1 MHVGDEKRPYPA
13 NFARLFRQTVGPKLA
28 PARRRAPEIP
38 VDRIGSRSKKKQRT
52 GSLHQ
57 RPTLAPP
64 KRSAS
69 VADTVAASA
78 PSLGGLPI

>member
-1 MHVGDEKRPYPA
+1 LD
-13 NFARLFRQTVGPKLA
+13 L
-28 PARRRAPEIP
+28 
-38 VDRIGSRSKKKQRT
+38 IGSRSKKKQRT